1 MIDFNL
7 AARATVTPPPTLQAL
22 PDWAV
27 ANDLAPGGLVSRQ
40 ERRATMASVPLI
52 IETARQSK
60 FVVENFDGIRP
71 LALGWRVK
79 GLWPAIGVCIVAGA
93 SMSGKSFWA
102 LNAIARVCRGQS
114 VAGRKSKPCG
124 VLYIASE
131 GAGGVRN
138 RIDGLRRKVG
148 TWGGRLAFI
157 GQAPNLT
164 DEDDVE
170 DLRATI
176 AETRASM
183 AVQGG
188 ELGMVVVDTLSASTP
203 GADENSAKDMS
214 PVLAALQTLAL
225 DFDLLVLVIA
235 HTGKDETRGVRGWSG
250 LKANADGLIMFEGA
264 DAEGVRVGEVVKV
277 KDGASGDKFAF
288 ALVEMEI
295 GRDEDGDAIT
305 TCTVEEVAMPDRPKT
320 GRSPTKA
327 MATADLILKAFNRI
341 FEAKGIPMTAAGAEG
356 AKGVCVADLRV
367 DAYSIGVG
375 PSEPDYGEYPDD
387 ASRKACKRKWQD
399 QRKADFDRGRDHLVS
414 THRMR
419 VEGGMIWPLVGR

>member
-7 AARATVTPPPTLQAL
+7 AAPLPGAPPPTLEAISA
-22 PDWAV
+22 WGV
-27 ANDLAPGGLVSRQ
+27 ANDLAPGGMVNRHAI
-40 ERRATMASVPLI
+40 RAAMAGVPSI
-52 IETARQSK
+52 IETARHSK
-60 FVVENFDGIRP
+60 FLVENFDDVRH

-79 GLWPAIGVCIVAGA
+79 GLWPVVGVCIVAGA

-102 LNAIARVCRGQS
+102 LHAITRVCMGLS
-114 VAGRKSKPCG
+114 VAGCKSKPCG

-131 GAGGVRN
+131 GASGVRN

-164 DEDDVE
+164 DEDDVD

-176 AETRASM
+176 AETKASM
-183 AVQGG
+183 AAKGI

-214 PVLAALQTLAL
+214 PVLAALQTVAQ
-225 DFDLLVLVIA
+225 DFNLLVLVIA

-264 DAEGVRVGEVVKV
+264 NAEGVRVGEVVKV
-277 KDGASGDKFAF
+277 KDGASGDRFAF

-305 TCTVEEVAMPDRPKT
+305 TCTVDEVAMPDRPKT
-320 GRSPTKA
+320 GRAPTKA
-327 MATADLILKAFNRI
+327 MATADLIRKAFNRI
-341 FEAKGIPMTAAGAEG
+341 FDAKAMPMTAAGAQG
-356 AKGVCVADLRV
+356 AKGVSVADLRAE
-367 DAYSIGVG
+367 AYIIGVG
-375 PSEPDYGEYPDD
+375 PSEPDYGECPDD
-387 ASRKACKRKWQD
+387 ASRKVCKRKWQD
-399 QRKADFDRGRDHLVS
+399 QRKTDFDRGRDYLVG

-419 VEGGMIWPLVGR
+419 IEGGMIWPLGER